1 MPFTKFTNLDFD
13 QIKTSIKDY
22 LRANSTFSDF
32 DFEGSNFS
40 VLIDTLAYNTYITAF
55 NSNMIVNESFLD
67 SATLR
72 ENVVSLAKN
81 IGYVPHSRTA
91 ARATISFTVSIPQD
105 TDPNDPPDEDYTP
118 TLTLRRGLV
127 CVGTAND
134 TSYTFSIPEDVTAT
148 VNDAGVASFDQVEVY
163 QGTYLTKQ
171 FVYDGSLD
179 QRFILNNSFIDT
191 STLSVYVR
199 KTNES
204 GLGIEYAAIDNI
216 LDTTSESRIY
226 ILQEVQDEKYEIKFG
241 DGIIGKKLGD
251 GIGYD
256 GTVITA
262 NYIITDGEDGNGA
275 RNFSF
280 SGSIITANNKII
292 DPGTITITTNQIA
305 QNGSS
310 IEPIDSIKYYAPR
323 IYSAQNRAVTSRDY
337 EAIVK
342 RIYPETESVAV
353 IGGEEL
359 DPPEYGNVVLSI
371 KPKNGSFVSDFNKS
385 RILSQLKQ
393 YTVSG
398 INPKI
403 IDLKILYVEIDSS
416 VYYNYSRVSNV
427 DELKT
432 NVLSTLT
439 KYSQSLDLNKF
450 GGRFKYSKVLSI
462 IDTTD
467 TAITSNI
474 TKVRIRRDLKASLN
488 RFAQY
493 ELCFGNQFHVKPQG
507 SNIKSTGFKV
517 SGEDSTVYLTDTPNV
532 LANGSSV
539 INATSASQVFLA
551 RPSGLSAKTGVLSV
565 FKIDANGNTTIVI
578 KDAGT
583 VDYEKGE
590 INIGTINIT
599 STSRE
604 NGIIEIQAFP
614 ESNDVVGLKD
624 LYLSFNI
631 SKSTI
636 NMVRDVSASG
646 DEITGKVFTRDYY
659 TSSYS
664 NGNLTRN

>member
-72 ENVVSLAKN
+72 ENVVSLARN
-81 IGYVPHSRTA
+81 VGYVPRSRTA
-91 ARATISFTVSIPQD
+91 ARATISFTVS
-105 TDPNDPPDEDYTP
+105 TSEDTP
-118 TLTLRRGLV
+118 TLTLQRGLV
-127 CVGTAND
+127 CVGNAND
-134 TSYTFSIPEDVTAT
+134 TTYTFSIPESITAT
-148 VNDAGVASFDQVEVY
+148 VVDGVATFSNIDVY
-163 QGTYLTKQ
+163 QGTYLTKR
-171 FVYDGSLD
+171 FDYDGSLD
-179 QRFILNNSFIDT
+179 QRFILNNSYIDT

-199 KTNES
+199 KTSEN
-204 GLGIEYAAIDNI
+204 GLGIEYSPIDNI
-216 LDTTSESRIY
+216 IETTADSRIY
-226 ILQEVQDEKYEIKFG
+226 ILQEVQDEKYEIRFG

-251 GIGYD
+251 QVGGD

-262 NYIITDGEDGNGA
+262 NYIITDGEEGNGA
-275 RNFSF
+275 SVFSF
-280 SGSIITANNKII
+280 SGSIVTASNTLIS
-292 DPGTITITTNQIA
+292 PGDVTITTNQA
-305 QNGSS
+305 SQNGSS

-337 EAIVK
+337 EAIIK

-353 IGGEEL
+353 VGGEEL
-359 DPPEYGNVVLSI
+359 DPPEYGNVILSI
-371 KPKNGSFVSDFNKS
+371 KPRNGSFVSDFNKS

-416 VYYNYSRVSNV
+416 VYYNNTQVSSA
-427 DELKT
+427 DSLKT
-432 NVLSTLT
+432 RVLNSLT
-439 KYSQSLDLNKF
+439 KYSESLDLNKF
-450 GGRFKYSKVLSI
+450 GGRFKYSKVLQV

-474 TKVRIRRDLKASLN
+474 TKVKIRRDLKATLN
-488 RFAQY
+488 QFAQY
-493 ELCFGNQFHVKPQG
+493 ELCFGNQFHVNPTG
-507 SNIKSTGFKV
+507 LNIKSTGFKI
-517 SGEDSTVYLTDTPNV
+517 SGESSTVYLTDTPTISSNGNTITNV
-532 LANGSSV
+532 
-539 INATSASQVFLA
+539 TSAGNLFLN
-551 RPSGLSAKTGVLSV
+551 RPAGVSAKTGVISV
-565 FKIDANGNTTIVI
+565 VKIDSNGNRTVVV

-583 VDYEKGE
+583 VDYVKGE
-590 INIGTINIT
+590 IILGTINIT
-599 STSRE
+599 STE
-604 NGIIEIQAFP
+604 KANGIIEIQAFP
-614 ESNDVVGLKD
+614 ESNDVIGLKD
-624 LYLSFNI
+624 LYLSFDV

-636 NMVRDVSASG
+636 NMVRDVIASG
-646 DEITGKVFTRDYY
+646 DEITGNVFTRDYY

-664 NGNLTRN
+664 NGNLARN

>member
-72 ENVVSLAKN
+72 ENVVSLARN
-81 IGYVPHSRTA
+81 IGYVPRSRTA
-91 ARATISFTVSIPQD
+91 ARATISFTVS
-105 TDPNDPPDEDYTP
+105 TSEDTP
-118 TLTLRRGLV
+118 TLTLQRGLV
-127 CVGTAND
+127 CVGNAND
-134 TSYTFSIPEDVTAT
+134 TTYTFSIPENITTT
-148 VNDAGVASFDQVEVY
+148 VVDGVATFSNIDVY
-163 QGTYLTKQ
+163 QGTYLTKR
-171 FVYDGSLD
+171 FDYDGSLD
-179 QRFILNNSFIDT
+179 QRFILNNSYIDT

-199 KTNES
+199 KTSES
-204 GLGIEYAAIDNI
+204 GLGIEYSAIDNI
-216 LDTTSESRIY
+216 LDTTADSRIY
-226 ILQEVQDEKYEIKFG
+226 ILQEVQDEKYEIRFG

-251 GIGYD
+251 QVGGD

-275 RNFSF
+275 GVFSF
-280 SGSIITANNKII
+280 SGSIVDASNALIN
-292 DPGTITITTNQIA
+292 PGNITITTNQA
-305 QNGSS
+305 SQNGSS

-337 EAIVK
+337 EAIIK

-353 IGGEEL
+353 VGGEEL
-359 DPPEYGNVVLSI
+359 DPPEFGNVVLSI

-385 RILSQLKQ
+385 RILSKLKQ

-403 IDLKILYVEIDSS
+403 IDLKILYVEVDSS
-416 VYYNYSRVSNV
+416 VYYNNTQVSSA
-427 DELKT
+427 DSLKT
-432 NVLSTLT
+432 RVLNSLT
-439 KYSQSLDLNKF
+439 KYSESLDLNKF
-450 GGRFKYSKVLSI
+450 GGRFKYSKVLQV

-474 TKVRIRRDLKASLN
+474 TKVKIRRDLKATLN
-488 RFAQY
+488 QFAQY
-493 ELCFGNQFHVKPQG
+493 ELCFGNQFHVNPTG
-507 SNIKSTGFKV
+507 LNIKSTGFKI
-517 SGEDSTVYLTDTPNV
+517 SGESSTVYLTDTPTISSNGNTITNV
-532 LANGSSV
+532 
-539 INATSASQVFLA
+539 TSAGDLFLN
-551 RPSGLSAKTGVLSV
+551 RPTNVSAKTGVISV
-565 FKIDANGNTTIVI
+565 VKIDSNGNRIVVI

-583 VDYEKGE
+583 VDYVKGE
-590 INIGTINIT
+590 IILGTINII
-599 STSRE
+599 STTKA

-614 ESNDVVGLKD
+614 ESNDVIGLKD
-624 LYLSFNI
+624 LYLSFDV

-636 NMVRDVSASG
+636 NMVRDVIASG
-646 DEITGKVFTRDYY
+646 DEITGNVFTRDYY

-664 NGNLTRN
+664 NGNLARN

>member
-72 ENVVSLAKN
+72 ENVVSLARN
-81 IGYVPHSRTA
+81 IGYVPRSRTA
-91 ARATISFTVSIPQD
+91 ARATISFTVS
-105 TDPNDPPDEDYTP
+105 TSEDTP
-118 TLTLRRGLV
+118 TLTLQRGLV
-127 CVGTAND
+127 CVGNAND
-134 TSYTFSIPEDVTAT
+134 TTYTFSIPENITTT
-148 VNDAGVASFDQVEVY
+148 VVDGVATFSNIDVY
-163 QGTYLTKQ
+163 QGTYLTKR
-171 FVYDGSLD
+171 FDYDGSLD
-179 QRFILNNSFIDT
+179 QRFILNNSYIDT

-199 KTNES
+199 KTSES
-204 GLGIEYAAIDNI
+204 GLGIEYSAIDNI
-216 LDTTSESRIY
+216 LDTTADSRIY
-226 ILQEVQDEKYEIKFG
+226 ILQEVQDEKYEIRFG

-251 GIGYD
+251 QVGGD

-275 RNFSF
+275 GVFSF
-280 SGSIITANNKII
+280 SGSIVDASNALIN
-292 DPGTITITTNQIA
+292 PGNITITTNQTS

-337 EAIVK
+337 EAIIK

-353 IGGEEL
+353 VGGEEL
-359 DPPEYGNVVLSI
+359 DPPEFGNVVLSI

-398 INPKI
+398 INPRI
-403 IDLKILYVEIDSS
+403 IDLKILYVEVDSS
-416 VYYNYSRVSNV
+416 VYYNNTQVSSA
-427 DELKT
+427 DSLKT
-432 NVLSTLT
+432 RVLNSLT
-439 KYSQSLDLNKF
+439 KYSESLDLNKF
-450 GGRFKYSKVLSI
+450 GGRFKYSKVLQV

-474 TKVRIRRDLKASLN
+474 TKVKIRRDLKATLN
-488 RFAQY
+488 QFAQY
-493 ELCFGNQFHVKPQG
+493 ELCFGNQFHVNPTG
-507 SNIKSTGFKV
+507 LNIKSTGFKI
-517 SGEDSTVYLTDTPNV
+517 SGESSTVYLTDTPTISSNGNTITNV
-532 LANGSSV
+532 
-539 INATSASQVFLA
+539 TSAGDLFLN
-551 RPSGLSAKTGVLSV
+551 RPTNVSAKTGVISV
-565 FKIDANGNTTIVI
+565 VKIDSNGNRIVVI

-583 VDYEKGE
+583 VDYVKGE
-590 INIGTINIT
+590 IILGTINII
-599 STSRE
+599 STTKA

-614 ESNDVVGLKD
+614 ESNDVIGLKD
-624 LYLSFNI
+624 LYLSFDV

-636 NMVRDVSASG
+636 NMVRDVIASG
-646 DEITGKVFTRDYY
+646 DEITGNVFTRDYY

-664 NGNLTRN
+664 NGNLARN